1 MPTSN
6 HLRTKPADFSQ
17 TIGTRRNFS
26 GVDVGIGIGY
36 RVMSLQRAWSQP
48 SAAYLEP
55 QIEAAAAAT
64 RCSFAC

>member
-6 HLRTKPADFSQ
+6 HLRTKPADFSL
-17 TIGTRRNFS
+17 T
-26 GVDVGIGIGY
+26 
-36 RVMSLQRAWSQP
+36 SLQRAWSQP
-48 SAAYLEP
+48 SAAYLAP